1 MKDLKENVHDMIARR
16 RPLHIHV
23 HIADQENTVDG
34 LSHVQRMTVPKPKKF
49 KVD

>member
-23 HIADQENTVDG
+23 HIADMENTPDG
-34 LSHVQRMTVPKPKKF
+34 MTHVQRSTIPKKYRI
-49 KVD
+49 D